1 MDSDAPAT
9 RRIPRGRQRRE
20 QLVCVAEKVF
30 LEHGFADSTM
40 QTIATRAGAS
50 KETLYRHFASKEAL
64 FAEIIGRC
72 SRQISG
78 PESALSSKA
87 PPRRVLFELG
97 CGLLRLITDGEAMPL
112 LRLVIAEVPRT
123 PELGAILY
131 ASGPGM
137 TLDRLTEY
145 LRAATER
152 GELHCRRPARA
163 AKLFLGAVI
172 ANHRVLALINPP
184 KTPIAEFGN
193 PRPRARRGRDV
204 SGLLRAQIGFR
215 ARLPDRPEA
224 GRLRAMGFP
233 GDVDR

>member
-1 MDSDAPAT
+1 MQLSRGNRGKIKMNSDAPAT

-72 SRQISG
+72 SQQISG

-97 CGLLRLITDGEAMPL
+97 CGLLRLMSQGEAMPL
-112 LRLVIAEVPRT
+112 LRLVIAEIPRT

-131 ASGPGM
+131 AKGPGM
-137 TLDRLTEY
+137 THDRLTEY

-152 GELHCRRPARA
+152 GELHCSRPARA

-172 ANHRVLALINPP
+172 ANYRVLALINPP
-184 KTPIAEFGN
+184 KTPISESEIRDHVRGAVTMFLAYY
-193 PRPRARRGRDV
+193 ARK
-204 SGLLRAQIGFR
+204 
-215 ARLPDRPEA
+215 
-224 GRLRAMGFP
+224 
-233 GDVDR
+233 